1 MVFPSLFSTY
11 LIHLFS
17 SLTMPSNAH
26 WPWMQGESLR
36 IILFWSLMGWY
47 ACKFLILND
56 ITCEKWMKWTDIGF
70 LFGKLSGLWAK
81 FEQLSVVISL
91 ISRIISHICSS
102 TCLFYFIL
110 YVQVRRNLE
119 QAKTILE
126 ALIKVGF
133 FLMKTQWIYGKMQV
147 IDFSY

>member
-56 ITCEKWMKWTDIGF
+56 ITCEKWMKWTDNRFFVWKVIWF
-70 LFGKLSGLWAK
+70 VSKIWTALCCNLFDKSYHFPYL
-81 FEQLSVVISL
+81 FFNMFI
-91 ISRIISHICSS
+91 
-102 TCLFYFIL
+102 LFYL
-110 YVQVRRNLE
+110 VYSGQ
-119 QAKTILE
+119 
-126 ALIKVGF
+126 
-133 FLMKTQWIYGKMQV
+133 TQPWTSQDHTWGS
-147 IDFSY
+147 D